1 MLRFIVP
8 PRYTTCNAP
17 TGSTDS
23 PENAFSNNDYPMLSR
38 LSQLL
43 TPSLLVRHVTE
54 VPATVFT
61 ERGIRAVVTD
71 LDNTLLPW
79 HGDGDAAPE
88 VLAWLAGLRDAGI
101 GVCLA
106 SNTQRL
112 TRLARLAKG
121 WNIAHVPR
129 SANKPG
135 TAGILHGL
143 SLLGARQEE
152 SAMIGDQLFTDILA
166 GNRLG
171 MFTVLVNPI
180 SKQEFVGTRYISRSL
195 ERLVLRGNRSRP
207 E

>member
-1 MLRFIVP
+1 ML
-8 PRYTTCNAP
+8 T
-17 TGSTDS
+17 
-23 PENAFSNNDYPMLSR
+23 R

-43 TPSLLVRHVTE
+43 TPSLVVRHVSD
-54 VPATVFT
+54 VPVSLLA

-79 HGDGDAAPE
+79 HGEDEAAPE

-106 SNTQRL
+106 SNTRRL
-112 TRLARLAKG
+112 ERLARLAKG

-135 TAGILHGL
+135 TAGIRHAL
-143 SLLGARQEE
+143 SLLGAVPTE
-152 SAMIGDQLFTDILA
+152 SAMVGDQLFTDMVA

-171 MFTVLVNPI
+171 MFTVLVNPL
-180 SKQEFVGTRYISRSL
+180 SKHEFVGTRYISRNL
-195 ERLVLRGNRSRP
+195 ERLVLRGERARP
-207 E
+207 V